1 MSIAP
6 SSESVKE
13 KVSFSY
19 RELDLISYLEFELN
33 IVVSSAQLL
42 DLVTPNLTNHYLKRY
57 GKHKNELTEM

>member
-1 MSIAP
+1 MSITP

-19 RELDLISYLEFELN
+19 RELDLISFLEFELN
-33 IVVSSAQLL
+33 IDVSSAQLL
-42 DLVTPNLTNHYLKRY
+42 DLVTPNLTYHYLKRY